1 MGRVEK
7 NRRVGKAVLA
17 SFVRVT
23 GKFGSL
29 DDWIFF
35 VWRNNR
41 LLTNVNHIAVET
53 KR

>member
-1 MGRVEK
+1 VDRIEK
-7 NRRVGKAVLA
+7 NDVVGKAVLA

-23 GKFGSL
+23 GKFRSI
-29 DDWIFF
+29 DHWIFF